1 MEAMNGT
8 NERQSAEEG
17 ELDDEALGQTTGGT
31 GVAHELAHVQQQGA
45 GVGAN
50 ETITVGGNR
59 TISVGTTP
67 KK

>member
-1 MEAMNGT
+1 MSENDEHDGLDDA
-8 NERQSAEEG
+8 
-17 ELDDEALGQTTGGT
+17 ELDEEALEGATGGT
-31 GVAHELAHVQQQGA
+31 GSAAHELAHTVQQGS

-59 TISVGTTP
+59 TVSVGTTP